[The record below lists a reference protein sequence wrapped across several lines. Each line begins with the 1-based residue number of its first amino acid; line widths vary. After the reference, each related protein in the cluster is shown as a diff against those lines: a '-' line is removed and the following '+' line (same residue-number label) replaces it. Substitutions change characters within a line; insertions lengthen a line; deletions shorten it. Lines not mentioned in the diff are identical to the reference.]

1 MSMSAEA
8 AQEIK
13 GSMQRHDLLI
23 RDILLFAERE
33 HGEREIVTLS
43 HDDEIRS
50 NYREVAKRARLL
62 SSAFER
68 LGIRPGERV
77 GTLMMNSQWH
87 FELYYGVA
95 CMGAICH
102 TINPR
107 LFVEQL
113 AYIIN
118 HAGDR
123 ALCVD
128 TAFLELIEPIAA
140 DIASSVKTI
149 VIVGQPSDDGIATRL
164 GAWFDIIDYE
174 DLLATGSADYNW
186 PNLDENIPSSLC
198 YTSGT
203 TGNPKGV
210 LYSHRSTVIHAY
222 GANLKDAFG
231 LGSRDV
237 VLPLVPM
244 FHANCWAFPYLAP
257 MVGAKLI
264 LSQKSLMDGEIITQ
278 LINREKVTF
287 SVAVPT
293 IWAALLRHLRASGD
307 AIKSVQRLQVGG
319 AACPFPIVQ
328 AFDKDYGVAVTHGWG
343 MTELSPIGV
352 INQPKPAMYDWP
364 ADERLD
370 HQRKQ
375 GRGICGI
382 DMKIVDTAGNDILRD
397 GKTSGRLLTRG
408 HWVVDTYF
416 GHDQS
421 SLEDGWFDTG
431 DISTIDSD
439 GYMQIVDRAKDV
451 VKSGGEWISSVE
463 LEQIAMSIPGIDEA
477 AVIPARHPKWDE
489 RPLLIAVR
497 SEDSNIVRADV
508 LAGFDG
514 KIAKWWTP
522 DDVIFVEELPHTA
535 TGKVLKTALREIYQ
549 DHFIKNVMQS
559 SN

>member
-1 MSMSAEA
+1 MTLEAEKA
-8 AQEIK
+8 IL

-33 HGEREIVTLS
+33 HGEREIVTLT
-43 HDDEIRS
+43 HEGEIRS
-50 NYREVAKRARLL
+50 TYSDVARRARLM

-68 LGIRPGERV
+68 LGIRQGERI
-77 GTLMMNSQWH
+77 GTLMTNSQWH

-95 CMGAICH
+95 CMGCVCH

-123 ALCVD
+123 ILCVD
-128 TAFLELIEPIAA
+128 AAYLELIEPISAE
-140 DIASSVKTI
+140 IAQSVTTI
-149 VIVGQPSDDGIATRL
+149 VVVGQPSDDGIATRL
-164 GAWFDIIDYE
+164 EARFTVIDYE
-174 DLLATGSADYNW
+174 DLLATGSVDYSW
-186 PNLDENIPSSLC
+186 PALDEDMPSSLC

-264 LSQKSLMDGEIITQ
+264 LSQKSLMDGETITR

-293 IWAALLRHLRASGD
+293 IWAALLRYLRASGETI
-307 AIKSVQRLQVGG
+307 ASVQRLQVGG

-328 AFDKDYGVAVTHGWG
+328 AFDKDYGIAVTHGWG

-364 ADERLD
+364 ADERLA

-382 DMKIVDTAGNDILRD
+382 DMKIVDAAGKDIPRD
-397 GKTSGRLLTRG
+397 GKTSGRLMTRG

-416 GHDQS
+416 GHDRS
-421 SLEDGWFDTG
+421 SLENGWFDTG

-439 GYMQIVDRAKDV
+439 GYMQIIDRAKDV

-497 SEDSNIVRADV
+497 SAGSSIACEDV

-549 DHFIKNVMQS
+549 DHFTNNVMQS